1 MARTQGKRSKKKRS
15 VRTKRQ
21 ALARASSIVTQ
32 VKNQGRLGGEKPT
45 EFSELVDGEVTVI
58 ERRPRRPLVF

>member
-1 MARTQGKRSKKKRS
+1 MAPTRGKRSEKKRS

-21 ALARASSIVTQ
+21 AKLAPDSHYAGKKSGPA
-32 VKNQGRLGGEKPT
+32 GREKPT